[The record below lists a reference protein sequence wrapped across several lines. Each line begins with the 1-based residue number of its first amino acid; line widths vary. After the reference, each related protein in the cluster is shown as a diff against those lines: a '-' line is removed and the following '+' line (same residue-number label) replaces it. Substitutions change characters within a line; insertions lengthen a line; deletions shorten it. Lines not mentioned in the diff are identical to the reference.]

1 MVAGV
6 GRVAAGTTRAAP
18 HAAGHARRERVRRI
32 AAVLARHGLA
42 SLLGPLGLERFAPP
56 HRRRPGREGWG
67 SRPAPTRPEQLRL
80 ALAELGATFV
90 KLGQIAST
98 RADLLPP
105 EYLAELAKLQDRAP
119 PVSIEAVREIVAAEL
134 GRPVEAVFARFE
146 AEPLAAASIGQV
158 HAAML
163 PDGTEVAVKVRRPG
177 VVEEVEQDLAI
188 LERLAAAASR
198 HWEAAEHYDAVGLV
212 QGFAETL
219 RAELDYRREGRNA
232 ERITASF
239 AGDVRLHIPRVF
251 WGQTS
256 GGVLTLE
263 RLRGIK
269 INDLAALDAAG
280 IDRPSLARR
289 AAGVV
294 LKMVFED
301 GFFHADPHPGNVF
314 VEPDGRIGLLDFGMV
329 GTLDEGTRERLA
341 GILVAVAGGD
351 GGRLADAL
359 LELGVVRGR
368 IDRPRLERDLE
379 RLLVR
384 YAGQPLGAL
393 SLRRLLEE
401 GLDVVRRHRLVLP
414 AGLALLLKTA
424 AMHEALGARLD
435 PDFRLT
441 AVLAPYAERLLW
453 RQYAP
458 TRWVRRLG
466 LAGLDAARLGTE
478 LPGEARRLVAA
489 LQRGTLE
496 VGVRPEHFEPLVGRL
511 ERLANRL
518 VLGILAGAFV
528 NGLAV
533 LMAAHRPGGPEA
545 WLETLLGVG
554 FALAAGLGV
563 YLAWA
568 ILRSGRA

>member
-1 MVAGV
+1 MVAEAGCV
-6 GRVAAGTTRAAP
+6 EADRTGAAAHP
-18 HAAGHARRERVRRI
+18 AGHARSRRVRRI
-32 AAVLARHGLA
+32 ATVLARHGLA
-42 SLLGPLGLERFAPP
+42 SLLEPLGLARLAPP
-56 HRRRPGREGWG
+56 CRWRPGRDGRTG
-67 SRPAPTRPEQLRL
+67 RPGPTRPERLRL
-80 ALAELGATFV
+80 ALEELGATFV

-105 EYLAELAKLQDRAP
+105 EYQAELAKLQDRAP
-119 PVSIEAVREIVAAEL
+119 PVPVEAVRAAVAAEL

-146 AEPLAAASIGQV
+146 PRPLAAASIGQV
-158 HAAML
+158 HAATL

-198 HWEAAEHYDAVGLV
+198 HWEPAERYDVVGLIRE
-212 QGFAETL
+212 FAETL

-232 ERITASF
+232 ERIAASF
-239 AGDVRLHIPRVF
+239 AGDARLHVPRVS
-251 WGQTS
+251 WDQTA

-269 INDLAALDAAG
+269 LDDLAALDAAG
-280 IDRPSLARR
+280 IDRPALAAR

-301 GFFHADPHPGNVF
+301 GFYHADPHPGNLF

-329 GTLDEGTRERLA
+329 GTLDETTRDQLA
-341 GILVAVAGGD
+341 GVLLAVASGD

-359 LELGVVRGR
+359 LELGAVRGG

-379 RLLVR
+379 RLVSR
-384 YAGQPLGAL
+384 YAGQPLGEIP
-393 SLRRLLEE
+393 LRRLLDDA
-401 GLDVVRRHRLVLP
+401 LDVVRRHRLQLP
-414 AGLALLLKTA
+414 AKLVLLLKTA
-424 AMHEALGARLD
+424 AMHEALGSRLD

-441 AVLAPYAERLLW
+441 AALTPYAERLLQ

-458 TRWVRRLG
+458 TRWARQAG
-466 LAGLDAARLGTE
+466 QAGLEAARLGVE
-478 LPGEARRLVAA
+478 LPREVRRLLTA
-489 LQRGTLE
+489 LRLGTLE
-496 VGVRPEHFEPLVGRL
+496 VGVRPEHFEPLVWRL

-518 VLGILAGAFV
+518 VLGILAAAFV

-533 LMAAHRPGGPEA
+533 LLAAQRPGGPEA
-545 WLETLLGVG
+545 WLGPVLGFG
-554 FALAAGLGV
+554 FALAAALGV